1 MRRVVTALIIATVAL
16 VLAACGSAPTTST
29 SDTPAVIPVTQ
40 PANAGNTGQSGTPG
54 PGAAASG
61 DIYSPTQT
69 VIPTQM
75 LSIDAAIVPA
85 SVLANVAAKKP
96 MLIFWY
102 DPTTKVTTDQVK
114 EITAALKKYTGMID
128 LVSLDYTVGIASGA
142 ASSTIDAA
150 TQKVELFAASLGIN
164 TTPYTVFTDQYGRI
178 TYRFAGIVDKG
189 LLTRE
194 VLRATGTAE

>member
-1 MRRVVTALIIATVAL
+1 MIVMVAL
-16 VLAACGSAPTTST
+16 GLAACGSAPTTST
-29 SDTPAVIPVTQ
+29 SSTPAVVPVTQ
-40 PANAGNTGQSGTPG
+40 PANTGQSGASGT
-54 PGAAASG
+54 AASG

-69 VIPTQM
+69 VTPTQM
-75 LSIDAAIVPA
+75 LSTDAAVVPA

-102 DPTTKVTTDQVK
+102 DPTTKVTTDQVR
-114 EITAALKKYTGMID
+114 EITSALKKYTGMIQ
-128 LVSLDYTVGIASGA
+128 LVSLDYTVGIASGV
-142 ASSTIDAA
+142 ASSTIDPQ
-150 TQKVELFAASLGIN
+150 TQKVELFATSLGIN

-178 TYRFAGIVDKG
+178 TYRFAGIVDRG

>member
-1 MRRVVTALIIATVAL
+1 MRRVVTVLTIVTAAL

-29 SDTPAVIPVTQ
+29 SNAPAVVPVTQ
-40 PANAGNTGQSGTPG
+40 PANTGQAGPSGT
-54 PGAAASG
+54 AASG

-69 VIPTQM
+69 VSPGEL
-75 LSIDAAIVPA
+75 LSTDQAVVPA
-85 SVLANVAAKKP
+85 SVLANVAAKRP

-102 DPTTKVTTDQVK
+102 EPTTKVTTDQVK
-114 EITAALKKYTGMID
+114 EITAALKKYTGMIQ
-128 LVSLDYTVGIASGA
+128 LVNLDYTVGLASGA
-142 ASSTIDAA
+142 ASSTIDPD

-178 TYRFAGIVDKG
+178 TYRFAGIVDRS

-194 VLRATGTAE
+194 VLRATE